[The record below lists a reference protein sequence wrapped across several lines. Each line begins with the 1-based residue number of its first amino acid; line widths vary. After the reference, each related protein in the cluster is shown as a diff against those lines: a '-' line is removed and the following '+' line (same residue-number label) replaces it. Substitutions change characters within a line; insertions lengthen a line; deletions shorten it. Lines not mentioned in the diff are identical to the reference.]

1 MTRSLHELLS
11 KAQGRESLIFQ
22 TPVAFSIDFPNI
34 YNVICS
40 PVSLIHFF
48 SYFGKRRR
56 FLPPGDYAFPTS
68 SVHVPLDTVF
78 NQI

>member
-34 YNVICS
+34 YNGYLLASVIDS
-40 PVSLIHFF
+40 
-48 SYFGKRRR
+48 
-56 FLPPGDYAFPTS
+56 FL
-68 SVHVPLDTVF
+68 
-78 NQI
+78 